1 MNEECK
7 ICDDYLPTEMD
18 GVKFQYGW
26 YYIVDKNSL
35 EPYISKNEK
44 DTDYRSIEIILD
56 YSEFNFSEE
65 ISYSAVFF
73 TNIKKTGISGEL
85 CEVSGSQENKA
96 EIKER
101 FLKRLHEIIPSL
113 KLKPDLKMLAQKKK
127 KLENELEV
135 TIQEIKEIDALLN
148 KNSI

>member
-7 ICDDYLPTEMD
+7 IYDDYLPTEMD

-35 EPYISKNEK
+35 EPYISKKEK

-73 TNIKKTGISGEL
+73 TNIKKSGISGEL
-85 CEVSGSQENKA
+85 CEVSGSQKDKA

-101 FLKRLHEIIPSL
+101 FLKKLYEIIPSL

-127 KLENELEV
+127 KLENELKV
-135 TIQEIKEIDALLN
+135 ITQEIKEIDALLI
-148 KNSI
+148 K

>member
-35 EPYISKNEK
+35 EPYISKDEK

-56 YSEFNFSEE
+56 YNEFNFLEE
-65 ISYSAVFF
+65 ISYSAEFF
-73 TNIKKTGISGEL
+73 TNIKKTGISGKL
-85 CEVSGSQENKA
+85 CEVIGPQEDKA
-96 EIKER
+96 EIKEK
-101 FLKRLHEIIPSL
+101 FLKKLHEIIPSL
-113 KLKPDLKMLAQKKK
+113 KLKPDLKMLAKKRK

-135 TIQEIKEIDALLN
+135 TIHEIKEIDALLI
-148 KNSI
+148 KQ

>member
-7 ICDDYLPTEMD
+7 IYDNCTPTEMD
-18 GVKFQYGW
+18 GIKFLYGW
-26 YYIVDKNSL
+26 YYIVNKNSL
-35 EPYISKNEK
+35 EPYISKEEK

-56 YSEFNFSEE
+56 YNEFNFLEE

-73 TNIKKTGISGEL
+73 TNIKKSGISGKL
-85 CEVSGSQENKA
+85 CEVSGSQEDKA

-101 FLKRLHEIIPSL
+101 FLKKLHEIIPSL

-127 KLENELEV
+127 KLENELKV
-135 TIQEIKEIDALLN
+135 ITQEIKEIDALLI
-148 KNSI
+148 KQ

>member
-7 ICDDYLPTEMD
+7 IYDDCLPTEMD

-26 YYIVDKNSL
+26 YYTCNKNSL
-35 EPYISKNEK
+35 EPYISKKEK

-56 YSEFNFSEE
+56 YNEFNFSEE

-73 TNIKKTGISGEL
+73 TNIKKTGISGKL
-85 CEVSGSQENKA
+85 CEVSGLQEDKA

-101 FLKRLHEIIPSL
+101 FLKKLHEILPSL
-113 KLKPDLKMLAQKKK
+113 KLKLDLEMLAKRKK
-127 KLENELEV
+127 KLEDELKV
-135 TIQEIKEIDALLN
+135 ITQEIKEIDALLI
-148 KNSI
+148 KQ

>member
-7 ICDDYLPTEMD
+7 IYDDYLPTEMD

-26 YYIVDKNSL
+26 YYLVNKNSL
-35 EPYISKNEK
+35 EPYISKKEK

-56 YSEFNFSEE
+56 YNEFNFSEE

-85 CEVSGSQENKA
+85 CEVSGFQKDKA

-101 FLKRLHEIIPSL
+101 FLKKLHEIIPSL

-148 KNSI
+148 K